1 MEKDRI
7 DRMFVGA
14 LRTNEGPIHISI
26 NNENFGDI
34 TLPYPDKRLMFE
46 MSVAINSYL
55 IRREKQLNNK

>member
-1 MEKDRI
+1 
-7 DRMFVGA
+7 MFVGA